1 MRRHLH
7 ACPLVLL
14 IFVLFVLALIGSGEL
29 LAGKVESIRAQRQ
42 HTLNGASHSKT
53 RNTTASSHTL
63 ASRCRQAQAE
73 VARLHQLLHTLQE
86 LETRPRTQEP
96 TEQERG
102 QMNNTLD
109 MDFVTTHRETNTTS
123 KGHTQHTTRIP
134 TPSFDDDTTLKR
146 LGFPA
151 LDDILAAA
159 CPDLFASSSAND
171 SGNDG
176 SDSGL
181 RSRQRARTSTPRSDS
196 VNDSSRVTFAST
208 HAHKSETPMSS
219 GLPRVSRPRRDSE
232 NTLGTDDIVIDEV
245 PCRLSTLITEGTCP
259 RPVHTLPP
267 GSPLSLLVD
276 VNMFVNMTNATR
288 ASAAAGLLQLSLTV
302 RPRTFTVHGANFTL
316 GTLSWVLE
324 NANWES
330 VSTINVRG
338 VVTNHLHLSIF
349 NPLSNVTTIAFANST
364 IVHLSQRGPNGNTH
378 PPLARAAQLTH
389 LFLNHSHIEIVHQ
402 GTFAGMQS
410 LEVLSFHSNQ
420 LTHVDSSLFGH
431 LPSIRFLD
439 LAFNSITTIASRSF
453 SALTTLAFLAL
464 QGNDVEQLPDDM
476 FVGLSRLQQLNIG
489 GLPLTELHPQLLAPL
504 RQLRSIRMRFLQ
516 VTALPATLFSNNRL
530 LETVNMER
538 GRVHTVPANTFA
550 GLNNL
555 DFLELSQN
563 NIPFLDAAWF
573 GAGAPN
579 LTRLWLVQ
587 NELTDISPNLPA
599 LLPRLESLGLQ
610 QNMLNSI
617 PAQVLRDHD
626 SLRIIDISNNR
637 LRSLPAGSFERLP
650 LLKHISLASNRLTTL
665 PSFPLLPNLQSIRL
679 NDNRLRE
686 LPDLLQFPALRELY
700 FNNHRVSHLNLN
712 AVVDLTELWR
722 LEVAAHPDMPPATI
736 KVAPTVGNK
745 LATPLR
751 VLDVRNVDVREV
763 TPLFFDNVRVH
774 LGAFYAGWPGM
785 DEATVRMEDICR
797 FLKPLDTTLQLTNT
811 GYKHLNLCPDHVFD
825 VLLLQNN
832 PKLES
837 LRVASPV
844 SQFNVSGCTNLHELA
859 LPTADILDISGT
871 RVPPVRSLCS
881 QWGSEVVVARNWKSD
896 ALIAS
901 RERVRSMLERCFVYS
916 NVLLLDLSDNS
927 WLDKPGLVE
936 DATLDLTVLSS
947 DEVLTRQFVALDNR
961 ANIPIVELTG
971 TPISCQL
978 ELTHLKTRLTS
989 NLLQQ
994 EYRLA
999 YYHACDCAR
1008 GYARSGGRCKPVTRD
1023 ITAAVLGTLAGVF
1036 AFQGLLFAVY
1046 WTYKRQ
1052 RRLQTDNALKEQL
1065 LVERD
1070 AEVMALKKVWEIEYD
1085 ELRMIKRVAAG
1096 ACGVVFK
1103 AQWDTVT
1110 VAVKVLQQGVMMFD
1124 ESTVVEFE
1132 KEVEFL
1138 QRTRHPHVVRFFGAG
1153 TDPNGSPFLVLEFV
1167 AMRSLKDLLRRDL
1180 EDVLVKEKNNCGEDN
1195 ADQGVTA
1202 SDVSEEL
1209 TLVSTAACGLPGSSI
1224 WDLRVRLLR
1233 DVTSGMAFIHSLD
1246 QMHRDLKSGNV
1257 LVSSS
1262 LRAKITDFGSIRQCL
1277 TRDRNQQQQQGTR
1290 LSSTSSRHD
1299 DPQYSPRTGQQTMTS
1314 VSLTAGVG
1322 TPLYMAPEA
1331 LTGDKYS
1338 FEADVF
1344 SFGVL
1349 MWEVATQR
1357 VPDLIEQELGAE
1369 YTGPILATLSGL
1381 MADGKRLKFDD
1392 GKDLDDAA
1400 LPEWFKALTY
1410 ECMAQKPAQRPSFSD
1425 LEQKLQL

>member
-1 MRRHLH
+1 MMMMHNKKAHINCRQLLAVAVVVLVTLFLSVPCCAAAATAAAKDAATSEAVVENQPVLFGHVGREQAACSDVRAAHHTLTQQLSAAMDEELAHGTNASAKRLQHHLQEAVATAAALQKALDH
-7 ACPLVLL
+7 LCPSSTPLVIQDTHTSPLQQQQQPQQQWQQQQ
-14 IFVLFVLALIGSGEL
+14 
-29 LAGKVESIRAQRQ
+29 QR
-42 HTLNGASHSKT
+42 
-53 RNTTASSHTL
+53 R
-63 ASRCRQAQAE
+63 
-73 VARLHQLLHTLQE
+73 
-86 LETRPRTQEP
+86 
-96 TEQERG
+96 ER
-102 QMNNTLD
+102 
-109 MDFVTTHRETNTTS
+109 
-123 KGHTQHTTRIP
+123 
-134 TPSFDDDTTLKR
+134 
-146 LGFPA
+146 
-151 LDDILAAA
+151 
-159 CPDLFASSSAND
+159 
-171 SGNDG
+171 
-176 SDSGL
+176 
-181 RSRQRARTSTPRSDS
+181 RSDTS
-196 VNDSSRVTFAST
+196 GALSSLQATNDNS
-208 HAHKSETPMSS
+208 
-219 GLPRVSRPRRDSE
+219 L
-232 NTLGTDDIVIDEV
+232 LDEV

-276 VNMFVNMTNATR
+276 VNMFVDMTNATR

-389 LFLNHSHIEIVHQ
+389 LFLNNSHIEIVDQ
-402 GTFAGMQS
+402 GTFAGLQA

-420 LTHVDSSLFGH
+420 LTRVDSSLFGH

-453 SALTTLAFLAL
+453 RDLTTLEFLRL

-476 FVGLSRLQQLNIG
+476 FVGLSRLRQLNIG

-538 GRVHTVPANTFA
+538 GRVHTIPANTFA

-579 LTRLWLVQ
+579 LTKLWVVQ
-587 NELTDISPNLPA
+587 NELTDISPELPT
-599 LLPRLESLGLQ
+599 LLPRLDHLSLQ
-610 QNMLNSI
+610 QNMLTSI
-617 PAQVLRDHD
+617 PAQVLRDQD

-650 LLKHISLASNRLTTL
+650 RLRHISLANNELTAL
-665 PSFPLLPNLQSIRL
+665 PSFPLLPGLQSIRL
-679 NDNRLRE
+679 NHNQLTQ
-686 LPDLLQFPALRELY
+686 LPDLLQFPALREFY
-700 FNNHRVSHLNLN
+700 FNNHRVPHLNLN

-763 TPLFFDNVRVH
+763 APLFFDNSRVH
-774 LGAFYAGWPGM
+774 VEALYAGWPGM
-785 DEATVRMEDICR
+785 DETTVRTEDICR

-832 PKLES
+832 PELVS
-837 LRVASPV
+837 LRVTSPV

-896 ALIAS
+896 ALMKS

-916 NVLLLDLSDNS
+916 NVLLLDLSDNA
-927 WLDKPGLVE
+927 WLDKPELVK

-947 DEVLTRQFVALDNR
+947 NEVLTQQFVSLDSR

-978 ELTHLKTRLTS
+978 ELTHVRTRLVPDI
-989 NLLQQ
+989 LQQ

-1052 RRLQTDNALKEQL
+1052 RRLQTDNALKEKL

-1070 AEVMALKKVWEIEYD
+1070 AEVMALKKGWEIEYG
-1085 ELRMIKRVAAG
+1085 ELEMRRHICTG
-1096 ACGVVFK
+1096 AFGDVWEGR
-1103 AQWDTVT
+1103 WDTVR
-1110 VAVKVLQQGVMMFD
+1110 VAVKVMKQEVLLFD
-1124 ESTVVEFE
+1124 ETTMQEFE

-1138 QRTRHPHVVRFFGAG
+1138 QRTRHPHLVRFFGAG
-1153 TDPNGSPFLVLEFV
+1153 TDPNGSPFLVLEYV
-1167 AMRSLKDLLRRDL
+1167 ALGSLTELLEKDLGI
-1180 EDVLVKEKNNCGEDN
+1180 VLAAHKQEKREARHPCDDESSCI
-1195 ADQGVTA
+1195 TP
-1202 SDVSEEL
+1202 
-1209 TLVSTAACGLPGSSI
+1209 STATAVEMTA
-1224 WDLRVRLLR
+1224 WDLKQRLAG
-1233 DVTSGMAFIHSLD
+1233 DIACGMAFIHSLD
-1246 QMHRDLKSGNV
+1246 QVHRDLKSGNV
-1257 LVSSS
+1257 LVSSA
-1262 LRAKITDFGSIRQCL
+1262 LRGKITDFGSIRERLQ
-1277 TRDRNQQQQQGTR
+1277 RHDRH
-1290 LSSTSSRHD
+1290 SSTASSMLATD
-1299 DPQYSPRTGQQTMTS
+1299 DTPSMFSSGLGRMRSLRRPDSRAEMKYSRAVGAKTMHLS
-1314 VSLTAGVG
+1314 MTAGVG
-1322 TPLYMAPEA
+1322 TPMYMAPEA
-1331 LTGDKYS
+1331 LYGREYGQK
-1338 FEADVF
+1338 ADVF
-1344 SFGVL
+1344 SFGVVL
-1349 MWEVATQR
+1349 WEIVTQQQ
-1357 VPDLIEQELGAE
+1357 PDIIAQEYGD
-1369 YTGPILATLSGL
+1369 TFDGPLFPTIKQLLE
-1381 MADGKRLKFDD
+1381 DGKRLRFPDD
-1392 GKDLDDAA
+1392 SEASPGSSLAPA
-1400 LPEWFKALTY
+1400 WFRDMAVA
-1410 ECMAQKPAQRPSFSD
+1410 CMAQTPKDRPTFQE
-1425 LEQKLQL
+1425 LEKKLRYSTT

>member
-1 MRRHLH
+1 M
-7 ACPLVLL
+7 
-14 IFVLFVLALIGSGEL
+14 
-29 LAGKVESIRAQRQ
+29 Q
-42 HTLNGASHSKT
+42 
-53 RNTTASSHTL
+53 
-63 ASRCRQAQAE
+63 
-73 VARLHQLLHTLQE
+73 
-86 LETRPRTQEP
+86 QEP

-102 QMNNTLD
+102 HMTNTRD
-109 MDFVTTHRETNTTS
+109 KNFVTTHRETNTTS
-123 KGHTQHTTRIP
+123 KRHSQHTTHIP
-134 TPSFDDDTTLKR
+134 TPSTPWFDDDTTLKR
-146 LGFPA
+146 LGFSA

-159 CPDLFASSSAND
+159 CPDLFASPSAND

-176 SDSGL
+176 NDSGL
-181 RSRQRARTSTPRSDS
+181 RSRQRARMSTPRSDGSNVS
-196 VNDSSRVTFAST
+196 VNDSSHVTLAST
-208 HAHKSETPMSS
+208 HAHKSEMPVPSDLSRM
-219 GLPRVSRPRRDSE
+219 SRPRRDSG

-276 VNMFVNMTNATR
+276 VNMFVDMTNATR
-288 ASAAAGLLQLSLTV
+288 ASAAAELLQLSLTV

-389 LFLNHSHIEIVHQ
+389 LFLNNSHIEIVDQ
-402 GTFAGMQS
+402 GTFAGLQA

-420 LTHVDSSLFGH
+420 LTRVDSSLFGH
-431 LPSIRFLD
+431 LPSIRTLD
-439 LAFNSITTIASRSF
+439 LAFNSITTIAPRSF
-453 SALTTLAFLAL
+453 SALTTLEFLRL

-476 FVGLSRLQQLNIG
+476 FVGLSRLRQLDIG
-489 GLPLTELHPQLLAPL
+489 GLPLKELHPHILAPL

-538 GRVHTVPANTFA
+538 GRVHTIPANTFA
-550 GLNNL
+550 GLNYL

-587 NELTDISPNLPA
+587 NELTGISPELPT
-599 LLPRLESLGLQ
+599 LLPRLDHLSLQ
-610 QNMLNSI
+610 QNMLTSI

-665 PSFPLLPNLQSIRL
+665 PPFPLLPGLQSIRL

-686 LPDLLQFPALRELY
+686 LPDLLQFPSLRELY

-763 TPLFFDNVRVH
+763 APLFFENSRVH
-774 LGAFYAGWPGM
+774 VKALYAGWPGM
-785 DEATVRMEDICR
+785 DETTVRTEDICR
-797 FLKPLDTTLQLTNT
+797 FLRPLDTTLQLTNT
-811 GYKHLNLCPDHVFD
+811 GYKHLNMCPDHVFD

-871 RVPPVRSLCS
+871 R
-881 QWGSEVVVARNWKSD
+881 WGSEVVVARNWKSD
-896 ALIAS
+896 ALMES
-901 RERVRSMLERCFVYS
+901 RERVRSMLERCFVFS

-927 WLDKPGLVE
+927 WLDKPELVK
-936 DATLDLTVLSS
+936 DATLDFTVLSS
-947 DEVLTRQFVALDNR
+947 NEVLTRQFVSLDSR
-961 ANIPIVELTG
+961 INIPIVELTG

-1023 ITAAVLGTLAGVF
+1023 ITAAVLGTLAGVL

-1065 LVERD
+1065 LAERD
-1070 AEVMALKKVWEIEYD
+1070 EEVMALKKAWEIEYD

-1103 AQWDTVT
+1103 AQWDTVS

-1153 TDPNGSPFLVLEFV
+1153 TDPHGSPFLVLEFV
-1167 AMRSLKDLLRRDL
+1167 AMGSLKDLLRRDL
-1180 EDVLVKEKNNCGEDN
+1180 EDVLVKEENGFKQDD
-1195 ADQGVTA
+1195 ADQSVTA

-1209 TLVSTAACGLPGSSI
+1209 TLVSTAVSPEDKDVWGLK
-1224 WDLRVRLLR
+1224 LHLLC
-1233 DVTSGMAFIHSLD
+1233 DVTSGMAFIHSLG

-1262 LRAKITDFGSIRQCL
+1262 LRAKITDFGSIR
-1277 TRDRNQQQQQGTR
+1277 
-1290 LSSTSSRHD
+1290 H
-1299 DPQYSPRTGQQTMTS
+1299 PRTGLQTMTS

-1381 MADGKRLKFDD
+1381 MADGKP
-1392 GKDLDDAA
+1392 AV
-1400 LPEWFKALTY
+1400 PEWFKALAY
-1410 ECMAQKPAQRPSFSD
+1410 KCMTQQPAQRPSFSD